1 MSTYSS
7 RGGTLATATTIAVM
21 VLSGCGDTIT
31 NGGTAPTESA
41 SSTANVDYDSVTD
54 TSVLRNLMA
63 ISTHVFSG
71 RVDGLA
77 GSQALGADPET
88 QYDVTTGLAVKGEVA
103 QSVIVNQQGGT
114 RDGVYISVNGDIPL
128 QEGQWYLFAT
138 RSSRS
143 KGWFTVIPV
152 NGDVKITEQQALDP
166 SSAPLA
172 SATEA
177 LENNPQGRLIVPPT
191 SSSPTLTFP
200 IPTPGGE
207 YPPPPS
213 PPQPT
218 R

>member
-1 MSTYSS
+1 
-7 RGGTLATATTIAVM
+7 
-21 VLSGCGDTIT
+21 
-31 NGGTAPTESA
+31 
-41 SSTANVDYDSVTD
+41 
-54 TSVLRNLMA
+54 MA

-71 RVDGLA
+71 GVDGLA
-77 GSQALGADPET
+77 GSKALGADPET
-88 QYDVTTGLAVKGEVA
+88 QFDVTTGLAVKGEVA
-103 QSVIVNQQGGT
+103 QNVIVNQQGGT

-143 KGWFTVIPV
+143 EGWFTVIPV

-166 SSAPLA
+166 SSKPLA
-172 SATEA
+172 SVTEA
-177 LENNPQGRLIVPPT
+177 LHSNPQGRLIVPPT

-200 IPTPGGE
+200 IPTPGEE